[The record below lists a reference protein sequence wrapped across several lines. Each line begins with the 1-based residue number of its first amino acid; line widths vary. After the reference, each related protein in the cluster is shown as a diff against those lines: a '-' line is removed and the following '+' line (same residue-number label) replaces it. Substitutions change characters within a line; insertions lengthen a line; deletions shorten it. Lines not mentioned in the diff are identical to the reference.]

1 MYKLDT
7 ETFDELCSIAKEL
20 NEYPELLE
28 LWERLNDVINDI
40 ENGGDM

>member
-7 ETFDELCSIAKEL
+7 ETFDELCNIAKEL

-28 LWERLNDVINDI
+28 LWERLNDVVNNI
-40 ENGGDM
+40 EDGGDV